1 VVHYA
6 LSPLF
11 FRQPSDD
18 KSPTLFFPRRG
29 KDEIPDS
36 SLSSVWEGRS
46 GRCKREEVVIADN
59 QRQSIIGLV
68 ERVGERFCLHPSTDA
83 TAENG
88 GKIASTRWRRA
99 CVR

>member
-1 VVHYA
+1 MVHYA

-46 GRCKREEVVIADN
+46 GRRKREEVVIAGDR
-59 QRQSIIGLV
+59 RQPTPIDHRIGR
-68 ERVGERFCLHPSTDA
+68 E
-83 TAENG
+83 G
-88 GKIASTRWRRA
+88 GGVILSAPIDGRDGREWWQD
-99 CVR
+99 CVD